1 VSRGLAVAAAVLV
14 GADQHVPFFHDAAA
28 WLARELATSVG
39 RAPGAHGP
47 QFDRPNELADAISR
61 FARDVLV

>member
-1 VSRGLAVAAAVLV
+1 VLV
-14 GADQHVPFFHDAAA
+14 GADQQVAFFHEAAA
-28 WLARELATSVG
+28 WLARELGTSVLSG
-39 RAPGAHGP
+39 PGAHGP